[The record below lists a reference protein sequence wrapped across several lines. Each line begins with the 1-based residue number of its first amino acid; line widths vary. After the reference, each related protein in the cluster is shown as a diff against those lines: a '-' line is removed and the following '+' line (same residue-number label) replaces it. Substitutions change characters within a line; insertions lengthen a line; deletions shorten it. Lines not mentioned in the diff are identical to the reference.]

1 MINQGLNNYYMLKD
15 LVVVLMI
22 YLNRVANTIFEDD
35 KTRSRRKATY
45 HYLLFYGI
53 ENTEKS
59 NYFYNVRCEIKVPMR
74 LVALSFPLH

>member
-1 MINQGLNNYYMLKD
+1 MLKD

-22 YLNRVANTIFEDD
+22 YLNRVTNTIFEDD

-59 NYFYNVRCEIKVPMR
+59 NYVYNVRFEIKVPMR